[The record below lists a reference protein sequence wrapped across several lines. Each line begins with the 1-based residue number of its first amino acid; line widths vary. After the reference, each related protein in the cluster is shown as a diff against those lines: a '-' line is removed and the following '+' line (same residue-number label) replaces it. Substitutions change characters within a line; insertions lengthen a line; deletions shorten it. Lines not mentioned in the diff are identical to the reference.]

1 MTDKPYPNDLLT
13 DIATQIAEWELT
25 PEQIRNLAADLPR
38 EVGAIIE
45 AANEAAWERWNSRE
59 PDDSAYRNDMINAG
73 RGHLLR

>member
-13 DIATQIAEWELT
+13 DIANQIAEWELT

-45 AANEAAWERWNSRE
+45 AANEAAWERCNSRE
-59 PDDSAYRNDMINAG
+59 TDDSSYRTDMINAG

>member
-25 PEQIRNLAADLPR
+25 PEQIRDLAADLPR
-38 EVGAIIE
+38 EVGAIME
-45 AANEAAWERWNSRE
+45 NRAEENWYRWSIRE
-59 PDDSAYRNDMINAG
+59 PDDSAYRTDMINAG